1 MSSLAAHL
9 CIEMLSASLALCAGN
24 PSVTNLSFEKFSS
37 IIKNCDNME
46 TFSALLALCEEI
58 HQSMVYFPCKGI
70 VLQNLNV
77 FFVNLTK
84 LLDKQ
89 LGYLSF
95 ETP

>member
-9 CIEMLSASLALCAGN
+9 CIEMLSASLALCEGN
-24 PSVTNLSFEKFSS
+24 PLVTNLSFENFSN
-37 IIKNCDNME
+37 IIKNCDDME

-58 HQSMVYFPCKGI
+58 HRSMVYFPRKGP

-77 FFVNLTK
+77 FFVNLNK

-89 LGYLSF
+89 LSYLSF